1 MSVEK
6 QPQNAKGEPPC
17 KANLTFLEAEDRA
30 PGGNIQEEATSKVEI
45 QLGLTQPTDE
55 GWRDHQ
61 GHTRQPKTPKLLS
74 HAPKAAKVSLA

>member
-17 KANLTFLEAEDRA
+17 EANLTFLEAEDRA

-45 QLGLTQPTDE
+45 QLGLTQQFLTY
-55 GWRDHQ
+55 
-61 GHTRQPKTPKLLS
+61 
-74 HAPKAAKVSLA
+74 